1 MLSSHWSRMVASAAL
16 LVAATAFILAH
27 PAAQPITAVKAA
39 LIAALAV
46 AFLGRMFS
54 ALFLHRE

>member
-1 MLSSHWSRMVASAAL
+1 MVASAAL

>member
-1 MLSSHWSRMVASAAL
+1 MVASAAL
-16 LVAATAFILAH
+16 LVAATAFTLAQPAAH
-27 PAAQPITAVKAA
+27 PGTAVKAA
-39 LIAALAV
+39 VIGALGV